1 MVMLV
6 EGFCGGNRHV
16 RRWFAVAVC
25 LVAFGGL
32 LMFGLRVLA
41 APVPVVSFHNAE
53 AQPLIGEDFNFSVQ
67 FDNTGDSA
75 GYGPYIDVVVPGDV
89 TLNSAQ
95 YVGSGVPLGTP
106 LVFPVGS
113 PACVE
118 HPFAKD
124 NSGAPAQVC
133 LPNNPSVGAKLYAV
147 KLPFG
152 SFVDEQ
158 TAADIQFTANMSP
171 TAAIGVAQPITAQ
184 GGFYLGQDPLNN
196 PTADPS
202 FSGGQATYDVT
213 PSVMRVSK
221 TYANDYLADEP
232 EITLGPNNTQTF
244 RLSVNIANGATIDN
258 VVIRDTLAAEFTRL
272 GEEAITAG
280 GVDTSSGQDVIVT
293 WPSITG
299 GPGAVD
305 ASVNVRFAV
314 PVDANGAPVVGGANG
329 YLNTVG
335 NTATVDGFYQSN
347 ALPQQS
353 TSLAAPLNI
362 KPLITQK
369 TVAMQT
375 DNGGSGYTPGDTV
388 RYTIE
393 TYVSDYHALGNLQI
407 TDVTPDG
414 VTYQTG
420 SSTVELT
427 QAGATN
433 TLAITPTV
441 TNDAPGAGQTTLLYD
456 LSGQGNLL
464 GGCFVTNADPD
475 CAVRNEGRTKIR
487 ITFDATID
495 DTYANNEPIDQ
506 NDTLVNDVSSQA
518 DILGSDLTDTG
529 DNVGDDS
536 SASLTVRRG
545 SLKKSLYAVNG
556 STTIPSELAVGDV
569 VTYRLQY
576 DLPSTDVN
584 ELKLDDFLPLPMFDA
599 SEVANF
605 DASVPKGTIPAAG
618 QSNFGPLET
627 LYDFE
632 GDVPTLS
639 IESGNVVHFAY
650 SAINDANN
658 ASRAVDILFSVTISD
673 EAYAPN
679 LSVTNLATATESSQV
694 SDSTSTNALVQIRLG
709 IPQLTVSKGAVASSN
724 PAAVFSP
731 TPNAPVSFNA
741 PGTSGP
747 RFSGTITSADLA
759 NRPINSSVS
768 NADGG
773 DITTFAIVIENEG
786 DNLAHEIEVTDS
798 LPAGYVEPAG
808 GYNVRVSN
816 GAGTVLPHTGVGGG
830 SGLFD
835 QGLSIAPE
843 LPGGETDG
851 TNVIIITFDAQ
862 LDSSTPVGSTLTNTA
877 NITKFTAQP
886 TGVNYVSDPTTF
898 QSTADTTTPEP
909 TMTHDITNTADP
921 STAGNRV
928 AIGEEVTYTTTIT
941 LPEGYT
947 PGAKL
952 NGAFSNCLALTHLD
966 SLTPS
971 NGVSTSGDFAAAL
984 TNANVTN
991 DGRQFEVD
999 LGNITNADTDNNAPD
1014 TLTLV
1019 YRGIPTNSSSCNAG
1033 NARNANMNFTWDNGS
1048 ATDRATIRV
1057 AEPAVTT
1064 AKAFTTSGGDAG
1076 DTKTVRLTV
1085 RGVSGANRST
1095 AHNVVATDD
1104 LSSTNFVYA
1113 GNMTSVSGPAPSSMS
1128 ESGGVVTFGWDNL
1141 APGQTAVVSFDTTLS
1156 ANTQAGQT
1164 YPNTANTTWTSQASD
1179 PTGADTYNSLACQR
1193 TGDTGGCGGNAND
1206 YRSNGSA
1213 NITVTSLTHSKSIV
1227 ATSEDSTTG
1236 NNAAIGEVVR
1246 YRLVTSIPEGSQTDL
1261 KLNDQLPN
1269 GMSFIDDGSA
1279 RIALVSTNGA
1289 ITSSTVNGA
1298 GLAVSGGTANINS
1311 ITPTFTAPGSAISGG
1326 PFGSGTDPVFELGD
1340 ISNTDNDADNE
1351 YVVIEFN
1358 VLVRDEATNLR
1369 GAALTNTYGAT
1380 VNGASAGANNSTAL
1394 TVQEPDISLDKTV
1407 GTAPVDAGDEVVY
1420 HIVITNQ
1427 NGANVITGHDLS
1439 FSDEL
1444 NTHLQFVA
1452 IDNVVSPAY
1461 VTLDTSGTSGQN
1473 VSASVSELRPGD
1485 SVSFDIRATVRD
1497 SAPANFIVPNT
1508 GEIEASSLPG
1518 DGTTPN
1524 PTGSNAPADSERTYN
1539 GSSTANTQLGPPSVE
1554 KQAPNASDYVIG
1566 ETVEYPIV
1574 IRVPEGTT
1582 QNVSVSDQLP
1592 DGLRYESFTLDTA
1605 GFGGSLTNDPPI
1617 VATPAATPAAT
1628 PGADGEDATFNF
1640 GTINVS
1646 GTNGNYSQ
1654 FRLLVT
1660 ARVTDNITAVYEGAS
1675 LTNSA
1680 SLTYTDPNTNQP
1692 ATVNSPT
1699 APSITV
1705 HESSLTTTKTL
1716 ADPTALRH
1724 VGDTLSYTT
1733 TISNTGQATAYE
1745 WQLDDSLPE
1754 HTTLEGQP
1762 TCTSAGTSLAIST
1775 TVANGTLTIRP
1786 DPFAGSSLTVGQTVN
1801 CTYDLKIETGAVAS
1815 SNYTNT
1821 ADADWRSAPSSD
1833 PVSRLYDD
1841 SVPLAVDGT
1850 QDTASADFTMDGA
1863 SLSKSNGGLDTA
1875 VVGQSIPFTLTMS
1888 IAAVTAND
1896 VTIADTLPA
1905 GLVFNNDAVVTGTNG
1920 LALTVTGPNDG
1931 SAPTTLTWK
1940 DSSLISDGSPITIT
1954 YSVRVA
1960 NLAPVQNSLNLENS
1974 AQLTYVNA
1982 ANTTITMPAVQ
1993 SDVDVI
1999 EPELSISLTQD
2010 NTTPRYGQLVTY
2022 SATISHDAASTADAH
2037 DPSMSF
2043 TIPTGMT
2050 FDPGTVNLPPGWT
2063 VSVSGQ
2069 DVTISGGQLPLG
2081 DSVTIEFGARVNQP
2095 DSAAALG
2102 TTLTVSPELTWSSLA
2117 GNVGGERT
2125 GAGGVDD
2132 YQADASSDVTM
2143 SGIDMTVQKTT
2154 ASTSL
2159 LPGQSL
2165 AYSLDYQ
2172 NTGNAEARG
2181 VVLTETVPAGT
2192 TFDAAG
2198 STAGW
2203 SCADGA
2209 AADTTCTFDV
2219 GDVAAGASASVDFA
2233 VRILAVEEL
2242 ARDQQTVS
2250 NSASI
2255 NSADDNGPDRQTAD
2269 NTSST
2274 TTPFEIADIA
2284 IDLGLTPSEV
2294 VGSKDF
2300 TYNLSITNNGPD
2312 ESTNNVVTAVIPDGV
2327 DYVGSSAGCTYDA
2340 ATRTVTCD
2348 LAALGSGDS
2357 HEFTIDVTAQA
2368 PGEYQLA
2375 ATVANAQQDP
2385 DLDNNPAEIS
2395 TLVNPVDLEVS
2406 QAVDNDRP
2414 FVGDEIEFA
2423 ITVKNNGPDVA
2434 TDTVLRNFL
2443 PANLRALT
2451 IETDSGSCDLASLEC
2466 QLGDLASGQ
2475 SKVIR
2480 IRASVLGAGTFSIRS
2495 TVSTTNYDVLAAN
2508 DLANIELIA
2517 STPLTDTGQSIVPLL
2532 AGLGLLGSSLAV
2544 YIGRR
2549 RLRKPQQL

>member
-1 MVMLV
+1 MLV
-6 EGFCGGNRHV
+6 KGIGKYRQV
-16 RRWFAVAVC
+16 WRWLAVICCVVALGVFLATRVFAAAV
-25 LVAFGGL
+25 
-32 LMFGLRVLA
+32 
-41 APVPVVSFHNAE
+41 PTVSFSSTE
-53 AQPLIGEDFNFSVQ
+53 PQPFIGEDFNFTVT

-75 GYGPYIDVVVPGDV
+75 GYGPYVDVVVPGDV

-113 PACVE
+113 PSCVE
-118 HPFAKD
+118 HPFAK
-124 NSGAPAQVC
+124 NMYGEPAEVC

-152 SFVDEQ
+152 SFVEEQ
-158 TAADIQFTANMSP
+158 TAAEIEFSASMSP
-171 TAAIGVAQPITAQ
+171 TATIGVAQPITAQ
-184 GGFYLGQDPLNN
+184 GGFYLGEDPLNN
-196 PTADPS
+196 PTTDAP
-202 FSGGQATYDVT
+202 FTGNQASHDVT
-213 PSVMRVSK
+213 PSVMRISK
-221 TYANDYLADEP
+221 AYVTDYLANEP
-232 EITLGPNNTQTF
+232 EITLGPNNQQVF
-244 RLSVNIANGATIDN
+244 RLSVDVANGATIDN
-258 VVIRDTLAAEFTRL
+258 LVIQDTLAAEFTRL
-272 GEEAITAG
+272 GEQAITAG
-280 GVDTSSGQDVIVT
+280 GVDTSSGQDVTVT

-305 ASVNVRFAV
+305 ASVDVRFAV
-314 PVDANGAPVVGGANG
+314 PVDANGAPVVDSANG

-335 NTATVDGFYQSN
+335 NTATVDGSYQSN
-347 ALPQQS
+347 TLPQQS

-369 TVAMQT
+369 TVAIQN
-375 DNGGSGYTPGDTV
+375 DVGAADYTPGDTV

-393 TYVSDYHALGNLQI
+393 TYVSDYHALSNLQI
-407 TDVTPDG
+407 TDIAPDG

-456 LSGQGNLL
+456 LSGEGNLL
-464 GGCFVTNADPD
+464 GGCFVTNANPD
-475 CAVRNEGRTKIR
+475 CAVRDEGRTKVR

-495 DTYANNEPIDQ
+495 DTYANNQPIDQ

-518 DILGSDLTDTG
+518 DLLGSDLTDTG
-529 DNVGDDS
+529 DDVGDDS
-536 SASLTVRRG
+536 SASLTVVRG
-545 SLKKSLYAVNG
+545 SIQKSLHAVNG
-556 STTIPSELAVGDV
+556 STTLPTELSVGDV

-576 DLPSTDVN
+576 QLPSTDVN
-584 ELKLDDFLPLPMFDA
+584 ELILDDFLPLPMFDA
-599 SEVANF
+599 SEVINF

-618 QSNFGPLET
+618 QSNFGALET

-632 GDVPTLS
+632 GDVPTLTT
-639 IESGNVVHFAY
+639 EPGNVVRFAY
-650 SAINDANN
+650 SAINDVNN

-694 SDSTSTNALVQIRLG
+694 SSSTSTNALVQIQLG
-709 IPQLTVSKGAVASSN
+709 IPQLVIDKGAVATSN
-724 PAAVFSP
+724 PEAVFSP

-747 RFSGTITSADLA
+747 RFSGTITSASLDSQ
-759 NRPINSSVS
+759 PISSSV
-768 NADGG
+768 NDTDGG
-773 DITTFAIVIENEG
+773 DITTFAIVVENEG
-786 DNLAHEIEVTDS
+786 DNIAHEIDITDS
-798 LPAGYVEPAG
+798 LPAEYGEPTS
-808 GYNVRVSN
+808 GYNLRVSN
-816 GAGTVLPHTGVGGG
+816 GAGTVLPHTNIGGG

-835 QGLSIAPE
+835 QGIRITPG

-851 TNVIIITFDAQ
+851 TNIIVITYDAVITANA
-862 LDSSTPVGSTLTNTA
+862 PVGTTLTNTA
-877 NITKFTAQP
+877 SVTNFTAQP
-886 TGVNYVSDPTTF
+886 GGVNYVTDPTTF
-898 QSTADTTTPEP
+898 LATADANVPDP
-909 TMTHDITNTADP
+909 TMTHVIASTADP
-921 STAGNRV
+921 STTGDQV

-947 PGAKL
+947 PNAKL
-952 NGAFSNCLALTHLD
+952 TGSFDSCLALTHLD

-971 NGVSTSGDFAAAL
+971 SGVTTSGDFNTAL
-984 TNANVTN
+984 ANASVTGN
-991 DGRQFEVD
+991 GSQFEID
-999 LGNITNADTDNNAPD
+999 LGDITNADTDNNAPD

-1033 NARNANMNFTWDNGS
+1033 NTRGANMNFTWDTDGS
-1048 ATDRATIRV
+1048 ATGNAQVVI
-1057 AEPAVTT
+1057 AEPNITT
-1064 AKAFTTSGGDAG
+1064 NKVFTTSGGDAD
-1076 DTKTVRLTV
+1076 DTKTIQLTV
-1085 RGVSGANRST
+1085 QGASGANRST

-1113 GNMTSVSGPAPSSMS
+1113 GNMTSVSGPAPTNMS
-1128 ESGGVVTFGWDNL
+1128 ESGGVVTFNWDSL

-1179 PTGADTYNSLACQR
+1179 PTGVDTYNSLACQR
-1193 TGDTGGCGGNAND
+1193 TGNTGGCGGNVND

-1213 NITVTSLTHSKSIV
+1213 SITATNLTHSKSIV

-1236 NNAAIGEVVR
+1236 NNATIGEVVR

-1279 RIALVSTNGA
+1279 RMALVSTSGA
-1289 ITSSTVNGA
+1289 ITSSTINGA

-1311 ITPTFTAPGSAISGG
+1311 ITPTFTVPSSAISGG
-1326 PFGSGTDPVFELGD
+1326 PFSNGTDPIFELGD
-1340 ISNTDNDADNE
+1340 ITNTDNDADNE
-1351 YVVIEFN
+1351 YVVVEFN

-1369 GAALTNTYGAT
+1369 GTTLTNTYGAT
-1380 VNGASAGANNSTAL
+1380 INGTSAGANNSTAL

-1452 IDNVVSPAY
+1452 IDNVAAPAY

-1473 VSASVSELRPGD
+1473 VSANFAELRPGD

-1497 SAPANFIVPNT
+1497 TAPANFIVPNT

-1574 IRVPEGTT
+1574 IRVPEGVT
-1582 QNVSVSDQLP
+1582 QNVSVNDLLP
-1592 DGLRYESFTLDTA
+1592 AGLRYESFTLDTA
-1605 GFGGSLTNDPPI
+1605 GFSGSLTNDPPI
-1617 VATPAATPAAT
+1617 IPTPVTV
-1628 PGADGEDATFNF
+1628 PGNDGEDATFDF

-1660 ARVTDNITAVYEGAS
+1660 ARVTDNTATVYEGAT
-1675 LTNSA
+1675 LTNGA
-1680 SLTYTDPNTNQP
+1680 RLTYIDPNTNQP
-1692 ATVNSPT
+1692 TTLNSPT
-1699 APSITV
+1699 SPAITI
-1705 HESSLTTTKTL
+1705 HEPSLTTTKTL
-1716 ADPTALRH
+1716 ADPTTPRH
-1724 VGDTLSYTT
+1724 VGDTLDYTVNV
-1733 TISNTGQATAYE
+1733 SNTGQATAYE
-1745 WQLDDSLPE
+1745 WQIDDTLPE
-1754 HTTLEGQP
+1754 YTNLTGQP
-1762 TCTSAGTSLAIST
+1762 TCSIGGSPVNINSSVNGGVLNIQPNPLAGSALAIGESVSCT
-1775 TVANGTLTIRP
+1775 YE
-1786 DPFAGSSLTVGQTVN
+1786 LTVTA
-1801 CTYDLKIETGAVAS
+1801 GALAS
-1815 SNYTNT
+1815 STYSNT
-1821 ADADWRSAPSSD
+1821 ADADWRSAPATD
-1833 PVSRLYDD
+1833 PISRLYDD

-1850 QDTASADFTMDGA
+1850 QDTATASFTTDGA
-1863 SLSKSNGGLDTA
+1863 IIAKSNGGLNTA
-1875 VVGQSIPFTLTMS
+1875 VVGQNIPFTLTVS
-1888 IAAVTAND
+1888 IPAVTAND
-1896 VTIADTLPA
+1896 FTVVDTLPA
-1905 GLVFNNDAVVTGTNG
+1905 GLIFNNDAVVTGTTG
-1920 LALTVTGPNDG
+1920 VSLAVGGPNDG
-1931 SAPTTLTWK
+1931 SAPTTLTWT
-1940 DSSLISDGSPITIT
+1940 DSSLVGDGTPITIT
-1954 YSVRVA
+1954 YTARVA
-1960 NLAPVQNSLNLENS
+1960 NVASVQDGVNLENTAELSYVDS
-1974 AQLTYVNA
+1974 AS
-1982 ANTTITMPAVQ
+1982 NTVTAPDVH

-1999 EPELSISLTQD
+1999 EPVLSVSLTQD
-2010 NTTPRYGQLVTY
+2010 NTTPHYGETVTY
-2022 SATISHDAASTADAH
+2022 TATISHDANSTADAH
-2037 DPSMSF
+2037 DPTMSF
-2043 TIPTGMT
+2043 SIPNGMT
-2050 FDPGTVNLPPGWT
+2050 FDPGSVNLPPGWT

-2069 DVTISGGQLPLG
+2069 DVTISGGQIPLG
-2081 DSVTIEFGARVNQP
+2081 DSVTIEFSAQVNQP

-2102 TTLTVSPELTWSSLA
+2102 TTLTVSPEVTWSSLA
-2117 GNVGGERT
+2117 GDVSGERT
-2125 GAGGVDD
+2125 GAGGLND
-2132 YQADASSDVTM
+2132 YAANDSSSATM
-2143 SGIDMTVQKTT
+2143 TGVDMTVQKTT

-2159 LPGQSL
+2159 IPGDALVYAL
-2165 AYSLDYQ
+2165 AYE
-2172 NTGNAEARG
+2172 NTGNAEAHD
-2181 VVLTETVPAGT
+2181 VVLTDTVPAGT
-2192 TFDAAG
+2192 TFDATG

-2209 AADTTCTFDV
+2209 AAGTVCTINV
-2219 GDVAAGASASVDFA
+2219 GDVAAGANGTVNFA
-2233 VRILAVEEL
+2233 VNVLSVEDLE
-2242 ARDQQTVS
+2242 RDQQAVA

-2255 NSADDNGPDRQTAD
+2255 DSADSDGPDRQSND
-2269 NTSST
+2269 NSSSA
-2274 TTPFEIADIA
+2274 TTPFEIADVA

-2312 ESTNNVVTAVIPDGV
+2312 ESTNNIVTAVIPDGV

-2340 ATRTVTCD
+2340 ATRTVTCN
-2348 LAALGSGDS
+2348 LATLANGDS

-2368 PGEYQLA
+2368 PGEYQLSA
-2375 ATVANAQQDP
+2375 EVSNDQQEP
-2385 DLDNNPAEIS
+2385 RLDNNPAQIS
-2395 TLVNPVDLEVS
+2395 TAVNPVDLEVS
-2406 QAVDNDRP
+2406 QTVDNNRP
-2414 FVGDEIEFA
+2414 LVGDEIEFT

-2443 PANLRALT
+2443 PTNLRALT
-2451 IETDSGSCDLASLEC
+2451 IETDSGSCDLVSLEC

-2475 SKVIR
+2475 SETIR
-2480 IRASVLGAGTFSIRS
+2480 IRARVLSAGTFSLRS
-2495 TVSTTNYDVLAAN
+2495 TVSTTNYDILAAN

-2517 STPLTDTGQSIVPLL
+2517 STPLADTGQSIAPLL

-2544 YIGRR
+2544 YIHRR
-2549 RLRKPQQL
+2549 SRKPQPA